1 VQGDFEGFRHKL
13 LAGKEGF
20 DKVWDSVKSQ
30 VDNVIDEHQRIL
42 LDKALSVIERIPQPQ
57 AQTGAPPTAT
67 GEEPAWKNC
76 WNWNLC
82 DAAFGSLTLDIK
94 EGRISAELKSQGF
107 NYAYRR
113 TATPGTVAHT
123 PNSTSSSLPNAAGN
137 PSTKGSTPAP
147 TEKPASPM
155 PKEVKSPLAATSPIV
170 SATPKEGTSSLPQT
184 KTNGTPTG
192 PSSDKAEK
200 EKQKRREKKEKKER
214 AERETKEKDS
224 AEERAETSTSPVD
237 PPATQPKSGK
247 ETPVS
252 DEVAKAPTPDVL
264 EAGLKSPTT
273 DSAGTRTPTSRRTY
287 KQSWTLF
294 VRLQA
299 PANET
304 EVRDFFGGE
313 QSGIVRVSY
322 PHTPQGRS
330 QKIAYVEFGD
340 EETMKVGLEKN
351 NEKINESLVDVKIAT
366 DKEDRGGAR
375 GGPRGRGSRGG
386 YAARGFAAAGLT
398 GKGRGTNGE
407 AHGSGE
413 NGKPGDAAA

>member
-1 VQGDFEGFRHKL
+1 
-13 LAGKEGF
+13 
-20 DKVWDSVKSQ
+20 
-30 VDNVIDEHQRIL
+30 
-42 LDKALSVIERIPQPQ
+42 
-57 AQTGAPPTAT
+57 
-67 GEEPAWKNC
+67 
-76 WNWNLC
+76 
-82 DAAFGSLTLDIK
+82 
-94 EGRISAELKSQGF
+94 
-107 NYAYRR
+107 
-113 TATPGTVAHT
+113 
-123 PNSTSSSLPNAAGN
+123 
-137 PSTKGSTPAP
+137 
-147 TEKPASPM
+147 M

-192 PSSDKAEK
+192 PPSDKAEK
-200 EKQKRREKKEKKER
+200 EKQKRREKKEKEKKER

-224 AEERAETSTSPVD
+224 AEERAETSASPVD

-313 QSGIVRVSY
+313 QSGVRE
-322 PHTPQGRS
+322 TPEKHS
-330 QKIAYVEFGD
+330 IAD
-340 EETMKVGLEKN
+340 Q
-351 NEKINESLVDVKIAT
+351 SL
-366 DKEDRGGAR
+366 
-375 GGPRGRGSRGG
+375 
-386 YAARGFAAAGLT
+386 
-398 GKGRGTNGE
+398 
-407 AHGSGE
+407 
-413 NGKPGDAAA
+413 

>member
-1 VQGDFEGFRHKL
+1 
-13 LAGKEGF
+13 
-20 DKVWDSVKSQ
+20 
-30 VDNVIDEHQRIL
+30 
-42 LDKALSVIERIPQPQ
+42 
-57 AQTGAPPTAT
+57 
-67 GEEPAWKNC
+67 
-76 WNWNLC
+76 
-82 DAAFGSLTLDIK
+82 
-94 EGRISAELKSQGF
+94 
-107 NYAYRR
+107 
-113 TATPGTVAHT
+113 
-123 PNSTSSSLPNAAGN
+123 
-137 PSTKGSTPAP
+137 
-147 TEKPASPM
+147 M

-313 QSGIVRVSY
+313 QSGVRE
-322 PHTPQGRS
+322 TPENM
-330 QKIAYVEFGD
+330 AY
-340 EETMKVGLEKN
+340 
-351 NEKINESLVDVKIAT
+351 
-366 DKEDRGGAR
+366 R
-375 GGPRGRGSRGG
+375 
-386 YAARGFAAAGLT
+386 
-398 GKGRGTNGE
+398 
-407 AHGSGE
+407 
-413 NGKPGDAAA
+413 